1 MAVWILTQ
9 LKRWGYVKG
18 DLDYHAVAEEVFLAT
33 DARKRLAQLGLAAP
47 ERTYAQHRV
56 MGRPFDPA
64 RPEEYVRSFHIPR
77 RSTTSPRTATHT
89 PASPPAC

>member
-1 MAVWILTQ
+1 VFSAFPWHSMAVWILTQ

-18 DLDYHAVAEEVFLAT
+18 ELDYHAVAEEVFLAT
-33 DARKRLAQLGLAAP
+33 DARKRLAGLGLAAP

-64 RPEEYVRSFHIPR
+64 RPEAYVRSFAIPR
-77 RSTTSPRTATHT
+77 
-89 PASPPAC
+89 SPPVA